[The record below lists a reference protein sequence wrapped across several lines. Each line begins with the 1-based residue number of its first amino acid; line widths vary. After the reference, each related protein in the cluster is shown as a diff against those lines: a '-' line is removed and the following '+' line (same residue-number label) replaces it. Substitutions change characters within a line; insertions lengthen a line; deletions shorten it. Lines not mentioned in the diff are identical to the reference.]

1 MKNLKILLNKK
12 QTPKSPQGSVAHM
25 CMCVL
30 VINNILSGKFKLPR
44 PINVSRSVVSM
55 TLSEEE
61 YNRHRAT
68 FTALDVNKDGTITLA
83 EMQKVLLS
91 KGIECKTEDLIKLM
105 DSADKDRNSS
115 ISWQEY
121 LSMVIKLNQQT
132 QKKIKDRQEEELR
145 QAFNLVDTDGNGI
158 VTFEEFITLF
168 QVIYALLW

>member
-1 MKNLKILLNKK
+1 M
-12 QTPKSPQGSVAHM
+12 G
-25 CMCVL
+25 
-30 VINNILSGKFKLPR
+30 
-44 PINVSRSVVSM
+44 RSVVSM

-121 LSMVIKLNQQT
+121 LSLVIKLNQKT
-132 QKKIKDRQEEELR
+132 QKMIKDRQEDELR
-145 QAFNLVDTDGNGI
+145 QYFSLVDTDGDGI
-158 VTFEEFITLF
+158 ISFVEFTKLFEEMKDLEQDPTKLRELFDTTDSNKDGAISFEEFRK
-168 QVIYALLW
+168 LLE